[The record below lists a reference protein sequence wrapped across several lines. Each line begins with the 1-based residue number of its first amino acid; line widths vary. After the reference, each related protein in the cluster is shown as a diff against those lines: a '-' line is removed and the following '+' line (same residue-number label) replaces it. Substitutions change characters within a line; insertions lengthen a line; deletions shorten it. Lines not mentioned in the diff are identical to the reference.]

1 MSRKNKKTLAR
12 IVMMLLV
19 ILNLGLIY
27 WYNGYF
33 DWPTYIPSV
42 VIPLCILISI
52 IRDRKKAK
60 DMSSGKK
67 ND

>member
-1 MSRKNKKTLAR
+1 
-12 IVMMLLV
+12 MMLLV